1 MALIAEGRAVDARS
15 SAAMLD
21 TLRKQQ
27 DRAMIPR
34 LLPGNVQVGN
44 KTGTDAEK
52 RPGDGGR
59 RGAIRVD
66 AAIVTGKNVRY
77 VIAVFTRRGADGSSG
92 VENAGVLLG
101 AQLSKLVF
109 EGWNR

>member
-1 MALIAEGRAVDARS
+1 
-15 SAAMLD
+15 
-21 TLRKQQ
+21 
-27 DRAMIPR
+27 MIPR
-34 LLPGNVQVGN
+34 LLPGNVQIGN
-44 KTGTDAEK
+44 KTGTDTEK
-52 RPGDGGR
+52 RPDDGGR

-77 VIAVFTRRGADGSSG
+77 VIAVFTRRGADGRSG

-101 AQLSKLVF
+101 AQVSKLVF